1 MSLRK
6 AIKNGVVKILSPS
19 YPVIISTRYFSDW
32 NPSLFAEDNDIVATP
47 SKSDL
52 RKQIKASFEDLTL
65 GVMLMDGDLGD
76 NPTIDSVAPIMYS
89 VRKRL
94 QAMLT
99 SSMSMDEKDFVLSRA
114 YIRAL
119 TDFSKRSS
127 KLLAFLKKNPQY
139 LTYPKKPSEEKPK
152 KDKKQKS
159 SSDKKTDI
167 SSFSD
172 KKIKKSLQ
180 KMIAE
185 KMIEKKKTK
194 AKSDAQYV
202 ALYVDSSTFSSAKA
216 RTEKTKRKANDNM
229 KNLMTILKNN

>member
-32 NPSLFAEDNDIVATP
+32 NPSLFAKDNDIVATP
-47 SKSDL
+47 KKADL
-52 RKQIKASFEDLTL
+52 RKQIKSSFEDLTL

-76 NPTIDSVAPIMYS
+76 NPTIDSVAPLMYG

-94 QAMLT
+94 AAMLP
-99 SSMSMDEKDFVLSRA
+99 SSLPMEERDFILCRA

-119 TDFSKRSS
+119 KDFSKRSS

-139 LTYPKKPSEEKPK
+139 LAYPKKPNANKSKPTK
-152 KDKKQKS
+152 KKS
-159 SSDKKTDI
+159 SSNKKRDI

-172 KKIKKSLQ
+172 KKIKKSIE
-180 KMIAE
+180 KMI
-185 KMIEKKKTK
+185 KDGVIEKKKINTR
-194 AKSDAQYV
+194 SDSRYV
-202 ALYVDSSTFSSAKA
+202 ASYLGSSTFSRAKA
-216 RTEKTKRKANDNM
+216 RTPNTKRKATNNM
-229 KNLMTILKNN
+229 KKLMTILKNN

>member
-32 NPSLFAEDNDIVATP
+32 NPSLFAKDNDIVATP
-47 SKSDL
+47 KKADL
-52 RKQIKASFEDLTL
+52 RKQIKSSFEDLTL

-76 NPTIDSVAPIMYS
+76 NPTIESVAPLMYG

-94 QAMLT
+94 QGMLP
-99 SSMSMDEKDFVLSRA
+99 SSLPMEERDFILCRA

-119 TDFSKRSS
+119 KDFSKRSS

-139 LTYPKKPSEEKPK
+139 LTYPKKQPK
-152 KDKKQKS
+152 SSKKKS
-159 SSDKKTDI
+159 SSNAKKGI

-172 KKIKKSLQ
+172 KKIKKSIE
-180 KMIAE
+180 KMIQDGT
-185 KMIEKKKTK
+185 IEKKKLNTR
-194 AKSDAQYV
+194 SDSRYV
-202 ALYVDSSTFSSAKA
+202 ASYLGSSTFSSSKA
-216 RTEKTKRKANDNM
+216 RTPKTKRKATNNM
-229 KNLMTILKNN
+229 KKLMTILKKN